1 MNRTPAIALAVICF
15 AILMVATLT
24 AQDDLG
30 PMVLGGKLTGPIDAF
45 PFGTDT
51 RGRSLGKY
59 AAQGAKVVA
68 FPSLIAGLVVCLFGV
83 MGGLLR
89 CVGSDKINA
98 PIQWLTEI
106 VGALPRMV
114 VILVVALLLPRDQR
128 SLLPLALT
136 WAFLAAPGA
145 MDEAAAVAE
154 RLGGSQFVEALR
166 AHGYSGFRIFIVHV
180 VGYNLR
186 PVVVRQGAE
195 TLMNV
200 VFLEIALS
208 YLALDGSQPSFTHA
222 DSLMSWADLLKLGY
236 PSLIPSLDYPSGHAL
251 VLGLA
256 LLGLVATMS
265 IAIGRAARA
274 R

>member
-114 VILVVALLLPRDQR
+114 VILVVAL
-128 SLLPLALT
+128 
-136 WAFLAAPGA
+136 
-145 MDEAAAVAE
+145 
-154 RLGGSQFVEALR
+154 
-166 AHGYSGFRIFIVHV
+166 
-180 VGYNLR
+180 
-186 PVVVRQGAE
+186 
-195 TLMNV
+195 
-200 VFLEIALS
+200 
-208 YLALDGSQPSFTHA
+208 
-222 DSLMSWADLLKLGY
+222 
-236 PSLIPSLDYPSGHAL
+236 
-251 VLGLA
+251 
-256 LLGLVATMS
+256 
-265 IAIGRAARA
+265 
-274 R
+274 